1 MSRRWTIDD
10 LVKTGIIAMTSFAQT
25 IALPEIRARPRR
37 RRNAAKAWSSLF
49 FGPGPMWWRLVRWGQ
64 RNAAD

>member
-1 MSRRWTIDD
+1 
-10 LVKTGIIAMTSFAQT
+10 MTSFAQT
-25 IALPEIRARPRR
+25 IALPEIRAHPRK